1 MNLFSFYDAC
11 TLCPRGCGVNRNK
24 GERGF
29 CGETAALRVGVANIH
44 KGEEPPITG
53 LGGSGT
59 IFVTGCTLGC
69 LFCQNWQVSQHG
81 MGRVVEPDE
90 LACIMLALQKV
101 GAENINIVTGSH
113 ALPALCEGV
122 VVARRE
128 GLEIPILWNSS
139 AYESVEAVEAGAPY
153 IDVYLPDLKTLD
165 AEISCRYFHAPD
177 YGEKAQKAI
186 LKMIELKPLVYGP
199 SRYQNKKGGSEGQ
212 EKNNTG
218 SEQEVQVLRQGVVI
232 RHLVLPGQLEAT
244 RQVLEWFTNHAQG
257 KALLSLMTQ
266 YTPVYQGGHISQG
279 SIPDRYVNPQEF
291 ELLMRWLDEY
301 EIDGG
306 FYQELVQDDAWL
318 PDFNRINPFSS
329 ELSVPVW
336 HWRVGFVHPSG
347 NRLNILE

>member
-1 MNLFSFYDAC
+1 MNLNSFYDSC
-11 TLCPRGCGVNRNK
+11 TLCPRNCGVNRNR

-29 CGETAALRVGVANIH
+29 CGETAALRIGVANIH

-81 MGRVVEPDE
+81 MGRVVETDE
-90 LACIMLALQKV
+90 LARIMLALQNV

-122 VVARRE
+122 IRARNE

-139 AYESVEAVEAGAPY
+139 AYESVEAVEAGSPY

-165 AEISCRYFHAPD
+165 EEIGRRYFHAPD
-177 YGEKAQKAI
+177 YGMKAQEAI
-186 LKMIELKPLVYGP
+186 LKMIELKPLLYGP
-199 SRYQNKKGGSEGQ
+199 SRHNRKTSAQVPAFKEEKSGDAEGS
-212 EKNNTG
+212 
-218 SEQEVQVLRQGVVI
+218 VPVLRQGVVI

-244 RQVLEWFTNHAQG
+244 RQVLEWFVTYAQG

-266 YTPVYQGGHISQG
+266 YTPVYQGGHVSQG
-279 SIPDRYVNPQEF
+279 SIPDRYVDQREF
-291 ELLMRWLDEY
+291 DVLMRWLDNY
-301 EIDGG
+301 EIEGG
-306 FYQELVQDDAWL
+306 FYQELVQDNEWL

-336 HWRVGFVHPSG
+336 HWTVGFVRS
-347 NRLNILE
+347 NDK